1 MRAKL
6 RYDVEEISSK
16 IKNRKI
22 TKKIF
27 KRVILIILIILF
39 VVNLILSFEENTH
52 ILGFYMFNIVS
63 ESMEPTFFKDDLVVV
78 KKIEVSNLQKGDII
92 TFRQEDR
99 IISHRI
105 VKIIIE
111 KGEKKFIT
119 KGDNNEVQD
128 KDSIEIN
135 NIYGKV
141 VFSIPKIGKLI
152 HYIQN
157 SRGFIN
163 IFIFVIIVFVLVSLK
178 DNQRNNRKIKRK
190 KYEIKKLRDNYN
202 V

>member
-1 MRAKL
+1 M